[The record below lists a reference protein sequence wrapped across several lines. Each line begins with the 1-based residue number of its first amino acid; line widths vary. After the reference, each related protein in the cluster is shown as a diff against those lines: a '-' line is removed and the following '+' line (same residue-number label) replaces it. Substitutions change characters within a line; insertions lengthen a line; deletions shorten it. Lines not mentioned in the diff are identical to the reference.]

1 MILKIIGSACI
12 IIACTAI
19 GFGLSYRLHGR
30 YRELLELRKIL
41 YLLSGEI
48 RFGSSTLDEAF
59 CTVSE
64 RSDSVYKEFF
74 AYLSDEMKK
83 RNSMTLEDLWKN
95 AVETKLQKAHLS
107 REDRMNLER
116 VGDDLG
122 CLDKETQ
129 LKTLSLLVEQFD
141 DARKSLQE
149 ELPKKMKL
157 YNYLGILTG
166 VFLTIL
172 LI

>member
-1 MILKIIGSACI
+1 
-12 IIACTAI
+12 
-19 GFGLSYRLHGR
+19 
-30 YRELLELRKIL
+30 
-41 YLLSGEI
+41 
-48 RFGSSTLDEAF
+48 
-59 CTVSE
+59 
-64 RSDSVYKEFF
+64 
-74 AYLSDEMKK
+74 
-83 RNSMTLEDLWKN
+83 
-95 AVETKLQKAHLS
+95 
-107 REDRMNLER
+107 MNLER

-122 CLDKETQ
+122 CLDIETQ